1 MDIRVLPVVL
11 RMLFARLPGY
21 IILGLE
27 FFAMFSPCR
36 CQGAPRLEKMDSI
49 APLHFEDALANS
61 SDQFS
66 DMQGEF
72 RWSYGYCKR
81 SDLSNNEESGEFHP
95 FSKCIYGIW
104 RHTESSAPW
113 ISRTSLC
120 PGQADGAIL
129 TPIRRWRTVKPGS
142 VRLVGFLQRQHSGTG
157 DLRCKVFVNGVE
169 HWSYPLA
176 SNDTVPHCFDILLL
190 DVPANAAIDM
200 VLIPSSM
207 ENDGA
212 VTWETQIVPEPCT
225 AWSPNLPIGPT
236 FTPEQKEAQRA
247 AGAALLQQIQSA
259 ASKNSPSFIIPP
271 GDYRFSADWNIYPHL
286 KNIRNMIITAKG
298 VTFWF
303 DPPDVFGLEFDD
315 CRNVTVTGLTLD
327 YDPLPFFQARITA
340 IDPAAGTVTGEIM
353 RGYTPTETSGNRTVF
368 YYRPDGSFI
377 RNGVIQCQW
386 SRDGDNVVVK
396 APAPGVKVGD
406 YMACPI
412 RTGQTL
418 RVIGCGGMTFK
429 DCNLYSGG
437 GMGVMD
443 ADGPG
448 GDVFI
453 RVRCTRRPGT
463 NRLQAFGADGFHFS
477 VLGRGPVL
485 DECEAAYLADDEI
498 NVHGRFGSVVKRL
511 GPNRYIIAGE
521 DSPFVPGGRLS
532 FWDFSTLMP
541 LGDSVVKS
549 VTPSPDGKNWNVTL
563 KQNLNLPVG
572 ALVDP
577 HRMDCRYYVIR
588 NCWFHDTPQRFL
600 INGAPYG
607 LIENNTFQNTGGNVN
622 IHEESWAGWTE
633 GCFASGTIFRNN
645 RILGCGVGGASA
657 EAYFQGAIMVVVVPG
672 GGNYLRHSTPVQNIT
687 IENNY
692 LEDVP
697 GVPIYVTNVNGLKIK
712 GNVICKPFDSP
723 GWKGFDKPLADTCG
737 DLPNAPIFLA
747 SVRNA
752 FIDNNR
758 VYDPLE
764 FVDNRTVA
772 TGPII
777 QNVSVN
783 GKPLWNTIADFI
795 TGWTPEPSQ
804 GGNGWSYGYIDAQD
818 ILSDTYPVSDF
829 HPFAVNADGWRSAPG
844 QYPVIWRTRMHPG
857 VNLAAVRRWVSYTS
871 DNLKI
876 EGVVQCPSPS
886 SHGDIACIY
895 QDGVRV
901 WEQDTADHQPH
912 SFRVLLKHVK
922 RGTMIDFVVAPHGD
936 IDYDSTIFYAK
947 IMSEPRIASRSV
959 APKRNEPRDIKKR

>member
-1 MDIRVLPVVL
+1 MDFRDLLAYVSTPSSRNRGYVVIFL
-11 RMLFARLPGY
+11 VF
-21 IILGLE
+21 IVILSAASCL
-27 FFAMFSPCR
+27 
-36 CQGAPRLEKMDSI
+36 GASSAKKADSI
-49 APLHFEDALANS
+49 APLPFEDALANS
-61 SDQFS
+61 DTQFG
-66 DMQGEF
+66 DIQGKF
-72 RWSYGYCKR
+72 GWSYGYMR
-81 SDLSNNEESGEFHP
+81 SNTSNITETGKFQT

-104 RHTESSAPW
+104 RKSESSSPW
-113 ISRTSLC
+113 ISRTSMS
-120 PGQADGAIL
+120 PRRANGAIWI
-129 TPIRRWRTVKPGS
+129 PVRRWRTVKEGS
-142 VRLVGFLQRQHSGTG
+142 VRLVGFLQRQHAGAETL
-157 DLRCKVFVNGVE
+157 DCKVFVNGE
-169 HWSYPLA
+169 ERWSYPLA
-176 SNDTVPHCFDILLL
+176 PNDTIPHCFDILLL
-190 DVPANAAIDM
+190 DTPTNANIDM
-200 VLIPSSM
+200 VLFPSSAD
-207 ENDGA
+207 NDSA
-212 VTWETQIVPEPCT
+212 VTWTTQVVPEPCT
-225 AWSPNLPIGPT
+225 AWNPDLPIGPT

-247 AGAALLQQIQSA
+247 AGTALLQQIQTA
-259 ASKNSPSFIIPP
+259 ALKNSPSFTIPP
-271 GDYRFSADWNIYPHL
+271 GDYRFSADWNVYPHL
-286 KNIRNMIITAKG
+286 KNIRNMVINAKN

-315 CRNVTVTGLTLD
+315 CRNVTVKGLTLD
-327 YDPLPFFQARITA
+327 YDPLPFFQAKITD
-340 IDPAAGTVTGEIM
+340 IDSAKGTVTGDIM
-353 RGYTPTETSGNRTVF
+353 PGYAPTETSGNRTVF

-377 RNGVIQCQW
+377 LNGVIQCQW
-386 SRDGDNVVVK
+386 SRDGDKVDVK
-396 APAPGVKVGD
+396 APAPGVETGD

-418 RVIGCGGMTFK
+418 RVIGCGGMTFE

-437 GMGVMD
+437 GMGVME

-448 GDVFI
+448 GDVFK

-477 VLGRGPVL
+477 VLGRGPTL

-498 NVHGRFGSVVKRL
+498 NVHGRFGSVIRKL
-511 GPNRYIIAGE
+511 APNRYIMAGE
-521 DSPFVPGGRLS
+521 DSPFVQGGRLS

-541 LGDSVVKS
+541 LGDSIIKS
-549 VTPSPDGKNWNVTL
+549 VSPSPDGKDWDVTL

-572 ALVDP
+572 TLIDP
-577 HRMDCRYYVIR
+577 HRMDSRYFVIR

-622 IHEESWAGWTE
+622 IHEESWTGWTE

-672 GGNYLRHSTPVQNIT
+672 GGNYLRHSTPIQNFT
-687 IENNY
+687 IEDNY

-712 GNVICKPFDSP
+712 GNVICKPFNSP

-752 FIDNNR
+752 FIDDNR
-758 VYDPLE
+758 VYDPLD
-764 FVDNRTVA
+764 FVDNRIVA

-804 GGNGWSYGYIDAQD
+804 GGNGWYYGSIDARD
-818 ILSDTYPVSDF
+818 ILTDTYPVSDF
-829 HPFAVNADGWRSAPG
+829 HPFAVNADGWRAAPG
-844 QYPVIWRTRMHPG
+844 QYPIIWRTRMHPG

-871 DNLKI
+871 NNLKI

-886 SHGDIACIY
+886 SAGDIACIY

-901 WEQDTADHQPH
+901 WEQDTEDHQPH
-912 SFRVLLKHVK
+912 KFRILLKHVR
-922 RGTMIDFVVAPHGD
+922 RGTVIDFVVAPHGG
-936 IDYDSTIFYAK
+936 IDYDSTMFYAK
-947 IMSEPRIASRSV
+947 IMSEPRVTPRSV
-959 APKRNEPRDIKKR
+959 APKRNKPRAMKRS